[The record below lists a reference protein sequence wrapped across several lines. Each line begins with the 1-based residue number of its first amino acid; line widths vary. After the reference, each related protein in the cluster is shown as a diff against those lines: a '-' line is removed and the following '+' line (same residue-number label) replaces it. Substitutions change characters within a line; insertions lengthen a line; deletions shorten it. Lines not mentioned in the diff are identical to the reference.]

1 MKLGLLLVM
10 MRMMMLMIESVA
22 ASARVSWLV
31 RVRWLAG
38 AAASL
43 SSSVAYGNVLGLRS
57 ECGRSFEVGVRAA
70 RCPQAVDWTNCR
82 LRCGAYLKRATPS
95 RRRRDL

>member
-10 MRMMMLMIESVA
+10 MRVMMLMIESVA

-38 AAASL
+38 AAVALWSA
-43 SSSVAYGNVLGLRS
+43 VAYGNVLGLRS
-57 ECGRSFEVGVRAA
+57 EYGRSFEVGV
-70 RCPQAVDWTNCR
+70 
-82 LRCGAYLKRATPS
+82 
-95 RRRRDL
+95 